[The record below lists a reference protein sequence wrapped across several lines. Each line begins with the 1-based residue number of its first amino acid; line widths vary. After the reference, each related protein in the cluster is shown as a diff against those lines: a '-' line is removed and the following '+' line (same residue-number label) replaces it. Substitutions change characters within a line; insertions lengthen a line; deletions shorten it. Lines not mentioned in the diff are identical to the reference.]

1 MSIEKRRRT
10 PAEQVEVL
18 RAAKARA
25 EAAIVRIEARAR
37 EVERKTGLRRR
48 AILGTEAMVLF
59 QEQSPEGVAFRALMA
74 QRVKPPRHRAGLG
87 LAPL

>member
-18 RAAKARA
+18 RAAKTRA
-25 EAAIVRIEARAR
+25 EAAIARIEARAR

-48 AILGTEAMVLF
+48 AILGAEAMALF
-59 QEQSPEGVAFRALMA
+59 QEQSPEGTAFRALMA
-74 QRVKPPRHRAGLG
+74 QRVKLPRHRAGLG